1 MLEAFF
7 EPQSVAVIGAS
18 RDTTKLGYG
27 ILRNIIESGF
37 QGAIYPIN
45 PKANEIMGLQAYPSV
60 LAVPGPIDLAVIV
73 VPEQYVLAVLEECGQ
88 KGVKGVIVISAGFRE
103 AGLEGLHRERQLSE
117 IASQHGIRVIGPN
130 CLGIIDTITPL
141 NASFAAG
148 MPKRGN
154 IAFMSQSGALCTA
167 ILDWALA
174 EGIGFSRFVSLG
186 NKADVEETDLL
197 RVWGD
202 DPHTRVIIAYIEGIN
217 DGQEFLE
224 TARQVTRKRP
234 VIAIKSG
241 TTQAGARAVSS
252 HTGSLAGSERA
263 YQAAFQQAGILRA
276 QSILDLFDWATAFA
290 SQPLIKGGRLAVVTN
305 AGGPGILA
313 TDAIERAG
321 LQLASLAPETI
332 QRLRA
337 RLPEAAAVLN
347 PVDVLGDAGHEVYSF
362 ALETVLQDPNVDGVI
377 AILAPQVMTPIVEM
391 GQVVGEVASRYDKPV
406 FGCFMGEAK
415 MRAGAQALW
424 ERGVPNYGFPERA
437 VAAMKAMVTY
447 RNRLNRRPLDVQPL
461 QVDRNRVA
469 QVLDQARAEGRVSL
483 GEAEAREVLLAYG
496 FTLPRSE
503 LARNADEAVAHA
515 EAIGYPV
522 AMKIASPDILHK
534 SDIGGVKLNLGDAT
548 AVRDAFDLMTL
559 RAARFMP
566 EAEIWGVLVQEM
578 VRPGRELIVG
588 MSRDP
593 QFGPLVACGLGG
605 IYVEVLR
612 DVAFRL
618 APLDARD
625 AREMLEELRSYQ
637 LLRGV
642 RGERPADLDAI
653 VDAILR
659 VSQLVTDFP
668 EIVELDVNPLVV
680 HEKGAVAIDV
690 RLALK
695 GPGG

>member
-7 EPQSVAVIGAS
+7 EPKSVAVIGAS
-18 RDTTKLGYG
+18 RNPTKLGYG
-27 ILRNIIESGF
+27 ILKNILESGF
-37 QGAIYPIN
+37 QGAIYPVN
-45 PKANEIMGLQAYPSV
+45 PKADEILDLPAYASV
-60 LAVPGPIDLAVIV
+60 LDVPDPIDLAVIV
-73 VPEQYVLAVLEECGQ
+73 VPDRFVLDVMEECGK
-88 KGVKGVIVISAGFRE
+88 KGVKGVIIISAGFRE
-103 AGLEGLHRERQLSE
+103 AGLEGVHRERRLSE
-117 IASQHGIRVIGPN
+117 IARQYGIRVIGPN
-130 CLGIIDTITPL
+130 CLGVIDTITPI
-141 NASFAAG
+141 NASFAPG
-148 MPKRGN
+148 MPRRGD

-167 ILDWALA
+167 VLDWSVA

-197 RVWGD
+197 RAWGD
-202 DPHTRVIIAYIEGIN
+202 DPHTKVIIAYIEGIN
-217 DGQEFLE
+217 DGREFLE

-241 TTQAGARAVSS
+241 TTQAGSRAVSS
-252 HTGSLAGSERA
+252 HTSSLAGSERA
-263 YQAAFQQAGILRA
+263 YQAAFHQAGILRA

-290 SQPLIKGGRLAVVTN
+290 SQPLIKGDRLAIVTN

-321 LQLASLAPETI
+321 LHLASLTSETTA
-332 QRLRA
+332 RLRS
-337 RLPEAAAVLN
+337 RLAEAAAVLN
-347 PVDVLGDAGHEVYSF
+347 PVDVLGDAGPEEYGF

-377 AILAPQVMTPIVEM
+377 AILAPQVLTPVVEM
-391 GQVVGEVASRYDKPV
+391 GRVVSEVARRHDKPV
-406 FGCFMGEAK
+406 FGCFMGEAR
-415 MRAGAQALW
+415 MRAGVEELW
-424 ERGVPNYGFPERA
+424 KWGVPNYGFPERA
-437 VAAMKAMVTY
+437 VAAMKAMVSY
-447 RNRLNRRPLDVQPL
+447 RQRVNRPPLEVTRFE
-461 QVDRNRVA
+461 VDRERVA
-469 QVLDQARAEGRVSL
+469 QVLDRAKAEGRVAL
-483 GEAEAREVLLAYG
+483 GEAEAREVALAYG
-496 FTLPRSE
+496 LTMPRSA
-503 LARNADEAVAHA
+503 LARSAEEAVAHA
-515 EAIGYPV
+515 QAIGYPV

-534 SDIGGVKLNLGDAT
+534 SDIGGVKLNLMDAT
-548 AVRDAFDLMTL
+548 EVRDAFDLMTL
-559 RAARFMP
+559 RAARYMP

-578 VRPGRELIVG
+578 VQPGRELIVG

-605 IYVEVLR
+605 IYVEVLK

-642 RGERPADLDAI
+642 RGERPSDLEAV

-668 EIVELDVNPLVV
+668 GIVELDVNPLVV
-680 HEKGAVAIDV
+680 HERGAVAIDV

-695 GPGG
+695 GTGG